1 MSQEKLV
8 FDYPNPNTLQIKL
21 AGDWRI
27 SAGFPSIDTITAE
40 LAGHSGITQITFSV
54 SQIIKWDSGLISF
67 LFELIKECEAKK
79 VKVQKEG
86 LPQNIQKLITLALT
100 DRGRESPPKE
110 ADISF
115 FEKVGDKALQ
125 VKESVLSVLDFLGQ
139 IAFSFGRLIKGK
151 VFFRRDDFM
160 FILQRC
166 GFDALPLVS
175 LISILLGVILAF
187 VGAIQLSVFGAQIF
201 IADMVGIGM
210 VRVMGAVM
218 TGVLMSGRTGSSFAA
233 ELGLM
238 QANEEV
244 DALKTLGVNPIEF
257 LVLPRF
263 LALVIMMPLLT
274 IYADL
279 MGILGGFIIGTGM
292 LDINPVE
299 YLNRTQGAVSLS
311 NFWVGLVHSFVFG
324 IIIAIAGCY
333 YGIKCGKSA
342 VDVGEAATKAVVSAI
357 ISLIIATAIIT
368 YVCQV
373 LGV

>member
-1 MSQEKLV
+1 MAQEKLS
-8 FDYPNPNTLQIKL
+8 FNYPNESTLQIEL

-27 SAGFPSIDTITAE
+27 FAGFPQIDAVGEE
-40 LAGHSGITQITFSV
+40 LAAHPGIRQIGFSV
-54 SQIIKWDSGLISF
+54 SREIKWDSGLISF
-67 LFELIKECEAKK
+67 LFELIRECEAKRIA
-79 VKVQKEG
+79 VQKEG
-86 LPQNIQKLITLALT
+86 LPQNAQKLIMLALT
-100 DRGRESPPKE
+100 DIRKPVLPQKAGVP
-110 ADISF
+110 F
-115 FEKVGDKALQ
+115 LEKAGDKVLQ
-125 VKESVLSVLDFLGQ
+125 IKESMLSVLDFLGQ
-139 IAFSFGRLIKGK
+139 ITFSLGRLVKGK
-151 VFFRRDDFM
+151 AYFRRDDFM

-175 LISILLGVILAF
+175 LISILIGVILAF
-187 VGAIQLSVFGAQIF
+187 VGAIQLKVFGAQIF

-210 VRVMGAVM
+210 VRIMGAVM

-238 QANEEV
+238 QANEEI

-274 IYADL
+274 IYADF
-279 MGILGGFIIGTGM
+279 MGILGGFIISTGM
-292 LDINPVE
+292 LGINSVE

-311 NFWVGLVHSFVFG
+311 NFWVGLVHGLIFG
-324 IIIAIAGCY
+324 VIIAIAGCY
-333 YGIKCGKSA
+333 HGIKCGKSA

-368 YVCQV
+368 YVCQI